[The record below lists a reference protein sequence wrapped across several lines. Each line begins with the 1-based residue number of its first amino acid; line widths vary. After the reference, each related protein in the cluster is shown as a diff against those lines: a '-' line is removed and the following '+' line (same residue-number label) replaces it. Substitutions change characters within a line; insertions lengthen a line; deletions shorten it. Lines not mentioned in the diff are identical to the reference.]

1 MKHQAIEVK
10 LRSEFMNV
18 LNVVLSVLVTGIIS
32 YFSILNISNSKG
44 NKKYL
49 LFTCQFSYRF

>member
-18 LNVVLSVLVTGIIS
+18 LNVVLSGIVTALLSLMTIKI
-32 YFSILNISNSKG
+32 FQ
-44 NKKYL
+44 KKN
-49 LFTCQFSYRF
+49 